1 MIRARDGAEWL
12 VRPTGMIGTVRRFPL
27 TNMRHYNVRSKQAGE
42 EFAGR
47 EKGNYVIAGS
57 LLAFV
62 GGIYYTAINKMKQ
75 QDDLADALEDDLG
88 INKKS

>member
-1 MIRARDGAEWL
+1 MSHDDQAR
-12 VRPTGMIGTVRRFPL
+12 RMIGAARRSSSLPVYL
-27 TNMRHYNVRSKQAGE
+27 SKGLVPRRLSSQAAGGE
-42 EFAGR
+42 TSGR

-75 QDDLADALEDDLG
+75 QDDLADALEEDAGLV
-88 INKKS
+88 KK